1 MPQQP
6 VCNATLLNALKLN
19 LLAQMPTKPQHFYRS
34 CGALSVAYSMT
45 PETHKHLHWQFETFL
60 CSDHPQ

>member
-34 CGALSVAYSMT
+34 CGALSGIFNDSGNTQASTLAV
-45 PETHKHLHWQFETFL
+45 
-60 CSDHPQ
+60 